1 MAIWQFLVALIPRQ
15 WAERDGNSPEMLYDG
30 EGYND
35 TSSAWQ
41 NNQPNVNLAELISG
55 ILPPAESWSD
65 SLRIW
70 GDERRSDIQVGYEG
84 DNVESVMVRI
94 DAREDTAHLCSRV
107 IELAS
112 VLDCVLFFPA
122 ERAIIALDLA
132 ALSGAVQKSR
142 AARFAA
148 APHEFIEQLSRTSS
162 NES

>member
-1 MAIWQFLVALIPRQ
+1 MAIWQFLVALIPRE
-15 WAERDGNSPEMLYDG
+15 WAERAGNGPEMLYDG

-35 TSSAWQ
+35 TSSAWK

-55 ILPPAESWSD
+55 ILPPAESWSG

-70 GDERRSDIQVGYEG
+70 GDEHRSDIQVGYEG
-84 DNVESVMVRI
+84 DNVESVLVRV
-94 DAREDTAHLCSRV
+94 DAREDTSVLCSRV
-107 IELAS
+107 IELAR

-122 ERAIIALDLA
+122 EHTMIALDLA
-132 ALSGAVQKSR
+132 VLSGAVRKSR